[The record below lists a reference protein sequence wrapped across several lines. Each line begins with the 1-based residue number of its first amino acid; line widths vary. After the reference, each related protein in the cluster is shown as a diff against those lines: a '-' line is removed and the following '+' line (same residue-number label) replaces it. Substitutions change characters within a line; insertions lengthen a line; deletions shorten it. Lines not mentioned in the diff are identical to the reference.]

1 MTTRVALIGHVVDGL
16 GHTDVIYACLIAVLG
31 VGALVGPLSM
41 PKLLSHLSAAP
52 TVTLLAGALGCTV
65 IALSRNT
72 PIPILA
78 AALFAAGLLSVTLDL
93 VAGTLSR
100 RIVPAPLLGAAAL
113 VLARAV
119 VAGQLAGLAGTLALA
134 RFLSAGQV
142 LLAVG
147 LLCVAASAAALVL
160 AHKLGWRRLEVRA

>member
-1 MTTRVALIGHVVDGL
+1 
-16 GHTDVIYACLIAVLG
+16 
-31 VGALVGPLSM
+31 
-41 PKLLSHLSAAP
+41 
-52 TVTLLAGALGCTV
+52 
-65 IALSRNT
+65 
-72 PIPILA
+72 
-78 AALFAAGLLSVTLDL
+78 
-93 VAGTLSR
+93 
-100 RIVPAPLLGAAAL
+100 

-160 AHKLGWRRLEVRA
+160 APKLGWRRLAVRA